1 MKRTILFCFTFLL
14 MLQSW
19 SAIAAPE
26 DEQQQANVIQC
37 HADCM
42 KADMPIK
49 SQLSS
54 DQIKALCKNLCSSCI
69 KKDSCAQLGQIDC
82 VDNHA
87 KQVQQELDKCR
98 HFATAAFENQE
109 LTAFQYNAAINS
121 CNNKHTYTD
130 KCISAQEQ
138 ATQRMNECYKND
150 KVVFNNCAKV
160 FLTNARDIGMGIN
173 ASPSVLYEFGIDNEP
188 SSGSNDPPV
197 FYGVDAGI
205 HFMLKY

>member
-1 MKRTILFCFTFLL
+1 

-150 KVVFNNCAKV
+150 IVVFNNCAKV
-160 FLTNARDIGMGIN
+160 FLTNADEDLQQQTSMSACADN
-173 ASPSVLYEFGIDNEP
+173 CEKKSP
-188 SSGSNDPPV
+188 
-197 FYGVDAGI
+197 VDLFERRSCIQNCGWT
-205 HFMLKY
+205 K

>member
-42 KADMPIK
+42 KTDIPIK

-109 LTAFQYNAAINS
+109 LTASQYNAEINS

-130 KCISAQEQ
+130 KFISAQEQ

-150 KVVFNNCAKV
+150 RVVFNNCAKV
-160 FLTNARDIGMGIN
+160 FLTNADEDLQQQTSMSACADN
-173 ASPSVLYEFGIDNEP
+173 CEKKSP
-188 SSGSNDPPV
+188 
-197 FYGVDAGI
+197 VDLFERRSCIQNCGWT
-205 HFMLKY
+205 K

>member
-109 LTAFQYNAAINS
+109 LTASQYNAEINS

-130 KCISAQEQ
+130 KFISAQEQ

-150 KVVFNNCAKV
+150 RVVFNNCAKV
-160 FLTNARDIGMGIN
+160 FLTNADEDLQQQTSMSACADN
-173 ASPSVLYEFGIDNEP
+173 CEKKSP
-188 SSGSNDPPV
+188 
-197 FYGVDAGI
+197 VDLFERRSCIQNCGWT
-205 HFMLKY
+205 K

>member
-109 LTAFQYNAAINS
+109 LTASQYNAEINS

-130 KCISAQEQ
+130 KFISAQEQ

-160 FLTNARDIGMGIN
+160 FLTNADEDLQQQTSMSACADN
-173 ASPSVLYEFGIDNEP
+173 CEKKSP
-188 SSGSNDPPV
+188 
-197 FYGVDAGI
+197 VDLFERRSCIQNCGWT
-205 HFMLKY
+205 K